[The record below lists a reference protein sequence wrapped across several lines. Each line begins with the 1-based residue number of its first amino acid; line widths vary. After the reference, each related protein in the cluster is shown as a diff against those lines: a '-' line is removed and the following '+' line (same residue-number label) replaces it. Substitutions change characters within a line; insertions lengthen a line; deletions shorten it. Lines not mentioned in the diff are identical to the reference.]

1 MKNNFAQE
9 YARKEAIIAAYNAA
23 KETGNEAGIEKA
35 KADMRSLNEEI
46 GAKGDAYA
54 FVYRLYREMKEC
66 GNEHIDLHDAIH
78 DELKVLGD
86 IYIERDG
93 EITPMADMDWQSIH
107 ELANDG
113 LCEVE
118 GGQETGQ
125 NADKARTD
133 ADKART
139 DGLTISFPKGD
150 FTEAALANL
159 EKILAAKAGLIK
171 KALGA
176 DRLTVDASDEK
187 WVAFP
192 WWDTLPTVEDA
203 TVYCA
208 FIAAVCKLAQN
219 AKRVTAKET
228 PVESEKYAFRCFLL
242 RLGFIGAEHKTARK
256 ILLSKR
262 SGSAAFAT
270 EQKGGKAK

>member
-1 MKNNFAQE
+1 MK
-9 YARKEAIIAAYNAA
+9 ARV
-23 KETGNEAGIEKA
+23 TGNRKA
-35 KADMRSLNEEI
+35 AADRLAEI
-46 GAKGDAYA
+46 TGQKVVYTRAPRFAY
-54 FVYRLYREMKEC
+54 R
-66 GNEHIDLHDAIH
+66 I
-78 DELKVLGD
+78 GD

-93 EITPMADMDWQSIH
+93 EITTMADMDWQPIR
-107 ELANDG
+107 ELANAG
-113 LCEVE
+113 FCKVE

-125 NADKARTD
+125 NTDIERTN

-219 AKRVTAKET
+219 AKRVTAKEK

-242 RLGFIGAEHKTARK
+242 RLGFIGADNKTERK
-256 ILLSKR
+256 ILLSKL
-262 SGSAAFAT
+262 SGSAAFVSQDKADAFAAA
-270 EQKGGKAK
+270 QKAKRDGGK

>member
-1 MKNNFAQE
+1 MK
-9 YARKEAIIAAYNAA
+9 ARV
-23 KETGNEAGIEKA
+23 TGNRKA
-35 KADMRSLNEEI
+35 AADRLAEITGQKAVYTR
-46 GAKGDAYA
+46 APRFAY
-54 FVYRLYREMKEC
+54 R
-66 GNEHIDLHDAIH
+66 I
-78 DELKVLGD
+78 GD

-93 EITPMADMDWQSIH
+93 EITPMADMDWQPIR

-113 LCEVE
+113 FCEVE
-118 GGQETGQ
+118 GGQEPGQ
-125 NADKARTD
+125 NTDIERTN

-150 FTEAALANL
+150 FTDAALANL

-192 WWDTLPTVEDA
+192 WWDTLPTVEEA

-219 AKRVTAKET
+219 AKRVTAKEA

-242 RLGFIGAEHKTARK
+242 RLGFIGAEHKTERK
-256 ILLSKR
+256 ILLSKL
-262 SGSAAFAT
+262 SGSAAFVSQDKADAFAAA
-270 EQKGGKAK
+270 QKEKRDSVKEAEE

>member
-1 MKNNFAQE
+1 MK
-9 YARKEAIIAAYNAA
+9 ARV
-23 KETGNEAGIEKA
+23 TGNRKAAADRLAEITGQEAVYTRA
-35 KADMRSLNEEI
+35 PRF
-46 GAKGDAYA
+46 AY
-54 FVYRLYREMKEC
+54 R
-66 GNEHIDLHDAIH
+66 I
-78 DELKVLGD
+78 GD

-125 NADKARTD
+125 NADTERTN

-150 FTEAALANL
+150 FTEAALVNL

-242 RLGFIGAEHKTARK
+242 RLGFIGAEHKTERK
-256 ILLSKR
+256 ILLSKL
-262 SGSAAFAT
+262 SGSAAFVSQDKADAFAAA
-270 EQKGGKAK
+270 QKAKRKEEE

>member
-1 MKNNFAQE
+1 MK
-9 YARKEAIIAAYNAA
+9 ARV
-23 KETGNEAGIEKA
+23 TGNRKA
-35 KADMRSLNEEI
+35 AADRLAEI
-46 GAKGDAYA
+46 TGQKVVYTRAPRFAY
-54 FVYRLYREMKEC
+54 R
-66 GNEHIDLHDAIH
+66 I
-78 DELKVLGD
+78 GD

-93 EITPMADMDWQSIH
+93 EITPMADMDWQPIK

-113 LCEVE
+113 FCEVE
-118 GGQETGQ
+118 GGQEPGQ
-125 NADKARTD
+125 NTDIERTN

-150 FTEAALANL
+150 FTDAALANM

-192 WWDTLPTVEDA
+192 WWDTLPTVEEA

-219 AKRVTAKET
+219 AKRVTAKEA

-242 RLGFIGAEHKTARK
+242 RLGFIGAEHKTERK
-256 ILLSKR
+256 ILLSKL
-262 SGSAAFAT
+262 SGSAAFVSQDKADAFAAA
-270 EQKGGKAK
+270 QKAKRDGGE

>member
-1 MKNNFAQE
+1 MK
-9 YARKEAIIAAYNAA
+9 ARV
-23 KETGNEAGIEKA
+23 TGNRKAAADRLAEITGQEAVYTRA
-35 KADMRSLNEEI
+35 PRF
-46 GAKGDAYA
+46 AY
-54 FVYRLYREMKEC
+54 R
-66 GNEHIDLHDAIH
+66 I
-78 DELKVLGD
+78 GD

-93 EITPMADMDWQSIH
+93 EITPMADMDWQPIK

-125 NADKARTD
+125 NADTERTNP
-133 ADKART
+133 DKART

-192 WWDTLPTVEDA
+192 WWDNLPTVEEA

-219 AKRVTAKET
+219 AKRVTAKEA

-242 RLGFIGAEHKTARK
+242 RLGFIGAEHKTERK
-256 ILLSKR
+256 ILLSKL
-262 SGSAAFAT
+262 SGSAAFVSQDKADAFAAA
-270 EQKGGKAK
+270 QKAKRDAAE

>member
-1 MKNNFAQE
+1 MK
-9 YARKEAIIAAYNAA
+9 ARV
-23 KETGNEAGIEKA
+23 TGNRKA
-35 KADMRSLNEEI
+35 AADRLAEITGQKAVYTR
-46 GAKGDAYA
+46 APRFAY
-54 FVYRLYREMKEC
+54 R
-66 GNEHIDLHDAIH
+66 I
-78 DELKVLGD
+78 GD

-93 EITPMADMDWQSIH
+93 EITPMADMDWQPIR

-113 LCEVE
+113 FCEVE
-118 GGQETGQ
+118 GGQEPGQ
-125 NADKARTD
+125 NTDIERTN

-150 FTEAALANL
+150 FTDAALVNL

-171 KALGA
+171 KAMGA

-219 AKRVTAKET
+219 AKRVTAKEK

-242 RLGFIGAEHKTARK
+242 RLGFIGADHKTERK
-256 ILLSKR
+256 ILLSKL
-262 SGSAAFAT
+262 SGSAAFVSQDKADAFAAA
-270 EQKGGKAK
+270 QKEKRDSEKEAEE

>member
-1 MKNNFAQE
+1 MK
-9 YARKEAIIAAYNAA
+9 ARV
-23 KETGNEAGIEKA
+23 TGNRKAAADRLAEITGQEAVYTRA
-35 KADMRSLNEEI
+35 PRF
-46 GAKGDAYA
+46 AY
-54 FVYRLYREMKEC
+54 R
-66 GNEHIDLHDAIH
+66 I
-78 DELKVLGD
+78 GD

-93 EITPMADMDWQSIH
+93 EITPMADMDWQPII

-118 GGQETGQ
+118 GGQEPGQ
-125 NADKARTD
+125 SADIERTN

-176 DRLTVDASDEK
+176 DRITVDASDEK

-192 WWDTLPTVEDA
+192 WWDNLPTVEEA

-219 AKRVTAKET
+219 AKRVTAKEK

-242 RLGFIGAEHKTARK
+242 RLGFIGADHKTERK
-256 ILLSKR
+256 ILLSKL
-262 SGSAAFAT
+262 SGSAAFVSQDKADAFAAA
-270 EQKGGKAK
+270 QKAKRDGGE

>member
-1 MKNNFAQE
+1 MK
-9 YARKEAIIAAYNAA
+9 ARV
-23 KETGNEAGIEKA
+23 TGNRKA
-35 KADMRSLNEEI
+35 AADRLAEI
-46 GAKGDAYA
+46 TGQKVVYTRAPRFAY
-54 FVYRLYREMKEC
+54 R
-66 GNEHIDLHDAIH
+66 I
-78 DELKVLGD
+78 GD

-93 EITPMADMDWQSIH
+93 EITPMADMDWQPIK

-113 LCEVE
+113 FCEVE
-118 GGQETGQ
+118 GGQEPGQ
-125 NADKARTD
+125 NTDIERTN

-150 FTEAALANL
+150 FTDAALANM

-187 WVAFP
+187 WVEFP
-192 WWDTLPTVEDA
+192 WWDTLPTVEEA

-219 AKRVTAKET
+219 AKRVTAKEA

-242 RLGFIGAEHKTARK
+242 RLGFIGAEHKTERK
-256 ILLSKR
+256 ILLSKL
-262 SGSAAFAT
+262 SGSAAFVSQDKADAFAAA
-270 EQKGGKAK
+270 QKAKRDGGE

>member
-1 MKNNFAQE
+1 MK
-9 YARKEAIIAAYNAA
+9 ARV
-23 KETGNEAGIEKA
+23 TGNRKA
-35 KADMRSLNEEI
+35 AADRLAEITGQKAVYTR
-46 GAKGDAYA
+46 APRFAY
-54 FVYRLYREMKEC
+54 K
-66 GNEHIDLHDAIH
+66 I
-78 DELKVLGD
+78 GD

-93 EITPMADMDWQSIH
+93 EITPMADMDWQPIR

-118 GGQETGQ
+118 GGQEPGQ
-125 NADKARTD
+125 NTDIERTN

-150 FTEAALANL
+150 FTEAALVNL

-176 DRLTVDASDEK
+176 DRLTVDTGDEK

-192 WWDTLPTVEDA
+192 WWDTLPTVEEA

-219 AKRVTAKET
+219 AKRVTAKEA
-228 PVESEKYAFRCFLL
+228 PAESEKYAFRCFLL
-242 RLGFIGAEHKTARK
+242 RLGFIGAEHKTERK
-256 ILLSKR
+256 ILLSKL
-262 SGSAAFAT
+262 SGSAAFVSQDKADAFAAA
-270 EQKGGKAK
+270 QKEKRDSAKEAEE

>member
-1 MKNNFAQE
+1 MK
-9 YARKEAIIAAYNAA
+9 ARV
-23 KETGNEAGIEKA
+23 TGNRKAAADRLAEITGQEAVYTRA
-35 KADMRSLNEEI
+35 PRF
-46 GAKGDAYA
+46 AY
-54 FVYRLYREMKEC
+54 R
-66 GNEHIDLHDAIH
+66 I
-78 DELKVLGD
+78 GD

-93 EITPMADMDWQSIH
+93 EITPMADMDWQPIR

-118 GGQETGQ
+118 GGQEPGQ
-125 NADKARTD
+125 SADIERTSAD
-133 ADKART
+133 IERTNADKART

-150 FTEAALANL
+150 FTDAALANL

-192 WWDTLPTVEDA
+192 WWDNLPTVEDA

-219 AKRVTAKET
+219 AKRVTAKEA

-242 RLGFIGAEHKTARK
+242 RLGFIGADHKTERK
-256 ILLSKR
+256 ILLSKL
-262 SGSAAFAT
+262 SGSAAFVSQDKADAFAAA
-270 EQKGGKAK
+270 QKAKRDGGE

>member
-1 MKNNFAQE
+1 MKARVAGNRKAAADRLAEITGQKAVYTRAPRFA
-9 YARKEAIIAAYNAA
+9 
-23 KETGNEAGIEKA
+23 
-35 KADMRSLNEEI
+35 
-46 GAKGDAYA
+46 
-54 FVYRLYREMKEC
+54 YR
-66 GNEHIDLHDAIH
+66 I
-78 DELKVLGD
+78 GD

-93 EITPMADMDWQSIH
+93 EITPMADMDWQLIR

-125 NADKARTD
+125 NADTERTNP
-133 ADKART
+133 DKART

-150 FTEAALANL
+150 FTDAALANL

-192 WWDTLPTVEDA
+192 WWDNLPTVEDA

-219 AKRVTAKET
+219 AKRVTAKEA

-242 RLGFIGAEHKTARK
+242 RLGFIGPEHKTERK
-256 ILLSKR
+256 ILLSKL
-262 SGSAAFAT
+262 SGSAAFVSQDKADAFAAA
-270 EQKGGKAK
+270 QKEKRDSAKEAEE

>member
-1 MKNNFAQE
+1 MK
-9 YARKEAIIAAYNAA
+9 ARV
-23 KETGNEAGIEKA
+23 TGNRKAAADRLAEITGQEAVYTRA
-35 KADMRSLNEEI
+35 PRF
-46 GAKGDAYA
+46 AY
-54 FVYRLYREMKEC
+54 R
-66 GNEHIDLHDAIH
+66 I
-78 DELKVLGD
+78 GD

-125 NADKARTD
+125 NADTERTN

-150 FTEAALANL
+150 FTEAALVNL

-208 FIAAVCKLAQN
+208 FIAAACKLAQN

-242 RLGFIGAEHKTARK
+242 RLGFIGAEHKTERK
-256 ILLSKR
+256 ILLSKL
-262 SGSAAFAT
+262 SGSAAFVSQDKADAFAAA
-270 EQKGGKAK
+270 QKAKRKEEE

>member
-1 MKNNFAQE
+1 MK
-9 YARKEAIIAAYNAA
+9 ARV
-23 KETGNEAGIEKA
+23 TGNRKA
-35 KADMRSLNEEI
+35 AADRLAEI
-46 GAKGDAYA
+46 TGQKVVYTRAPRFAY
-54 FVYRLYREMKEC
+54 R
-66 GNEHIDLHDAIH
+66 I
-78 DELKVLGD
+78 GD

-93 EITPMADMDWQSIH
+93 EITPMADMDWQPIR

-118 GGQETGQ
+118 GGQEPGQ
-125 NADKARTD
+125 NTDTERTN

-150 FTEAALANL
+150 FTDAALANL

-192 WWDTLPTVEDA
+192 WWDNLPTVEEA

-219 AKRVTAKET
+219 AKRVTAKEA

-242 RLGFIGAEHKTARK
+242 RLGFIGAEHKTERK
-256 ILLSKR
+256 ILLSKL
-262 SGSAAFAT
+262 SGSAAFVSQDKADAFAAA
-270 EQKGGKAK
+270 QKAKRDGGE

>member
-1 MKNNFAQE
+1 MK
-9 YARKEAIIAAYNAA
+9 ARV
-23 KETGNEAGIEKA
+23 TGNRKA
-35 KADMRSLNEEI
+35 AADRLAEITGQKAVYTR
-46 GAKGDAYA
+46 APRFAY
-54 FVYRLYREMKEC
+54 R
-66 GNEHIDLHDAIH
+66 I
-78 DELKVLGD
+78 GD

-93 EITPMADMDWQSIH
+93 EITPMADMDWQPIH

-118 GGQETGQ
+118 GGQEPGQ
-125 NADKARTD
+125 NADTERTNP
-133 ADKART
+133 DKART

-150 FTEAALANL
+150 FTDAALANL

-192 WWDTLPTVEDA
+192 WWDTLPTVEEA

-219 AKRVTAKET
+219 AKRVTAKEA

-242 RLGFIGAEHKTARK
+242 RLGFIGAEHKTERK
-256 ILLSKR
+256 ILLSKL
-262 SGSAAFAT
+262 SGSAAFVSQDKADAFAAA
-270 EQKGGKAK
+270 QKAKRDAAE

>member
-1 MKNNFAQE
+1 MK
-9 YARKEAIIAAYNAA
+9 ARV
-23 KETGNEAGIEKA
+23 TGNRKA
-35 KADMRSLNEEI
+35 AADRLAEITGQKAIYTR
-46 GAKGDAYA
+46 APRFAY
-54 FVYRLYREMKEC
+54 R
-66 GNEHIDLHDAIH
+66 I
-78 DELKVLGD
+78 GD

-93 EITPMADMDWQSIH
+93 EITPMADMDWQLIC

-113 LCEVE
+113 FCEVE
-118 GGQETGQ
+118 GGQEPGQ
-125 NADKARTD
+125 NTDIERTN

-192 WWDTLPTVEDA
+192 WWDNLPTVEEA

-219 AKRVTAKET
+219 AKRVTAKEA

-242 RLGFIGAEHKTARK
+242 RLGFIGAEHKTERK
-256 ILLSKR
+256 ILLSKL
-262 SGSAAFAT
+262 SGSAAFVSQDKADAFAAA
-270 EQKGGKAK
+270 QKAKRNGGE

>member
-1 MKNNFAQE
+1 MK
-9 YARKEAIIAAYNAA
+9 ARV
-23 KETGNEAGIEKA
+23 TGNRKA
-35 KADMRSLNEEI
+35 AADRLAEITGQKAVYTR
-46 GAKGDAYA
+46 APRFAY
-54 FVYRLYREMKEC
+54 R
-66 GNEHIDLHDAIH
+66 I
-78 DELKVLGD
+78 GD

-93 EITPMADMDWQSIH
+93 EITPMADMDWQPIR

-113 LCEVE
+113 FCEVE
-118 GGQETGQ
+118 GGQEPGQ
-125 NADKARTD
+125 NTDIERTN

-150 FTEAALANL
+150 FTEAALVNL

-171 KALGA
+171 KAMGA

-192 WWDTLPTVEDA
+192 WWDNLPTVEEA

-219 AKRVTAKET
+219 AKRVTAKEA

-242 RLGFIGAEHKTARK
+242 RLGFIGADHKTERK
-256 ILLSKR
+256 ILLSKL
-262 SGSAAFAT
+262 SGSAAFVSQDKADAFAAA
-270 EQKGGKAK
+270 QKAKRDGGE

>member
-1 MKNNFAQE
+1 MK
-9 YARKEAIIAAYNAA
+9 ARV
-23 KETGNEAGIEKA
+23 TGNRKAAAARLAEITGQEAVYTRA
-35 KADMRSLNEEI
+35 PRF
-46 GAKGDAYA
+46 AY
-54 FVYRLYREMKEC
+54 R
-66 GNEHIDLHDAIH
+66 I
-78 DELKVLGD
+78 GD

-93 EITPMADMDWQSIH
+93 EITPMADMDWQPIR

-125 NADKARTD
+125 NTDIERTN

-150 FTEAALANL
+150 FTEAALVNL

-192 WWDTLPTVEDA
+192 WWDTLPTVEEA

-219 AKRVTAKET
+219 AKRVTAKEA

-242 RLGFIGAEHKTARK
+242 RLGFIGADHKTERK
-256 ILLSKR
+256 ILLSKL
-262 SGSAAFAT
+262 SGSAAFVSQDKADAFAAA
-270 EQKGGKAK
+270 QKAKRDGGE

>member
-1 MKNNFAQE
+1 MK
-9 YARKEAIIAAYNAA
+9 ARV
-23 KETGNEAGIEKA
+23 TGNRKAAADRLAEITGQEAVYTRA
-35 KADMRSLNEEI
+35 PRF
-46 GAKGDAYA
+46 AY
-54 FVYRLYREMKEC
+54 R
-66 GNEHIDLHDAIH
+66 I
-78 DELKVLGD
+78 GD

-93 EITPMADMDWQSIH
+93 EITTMADMDWQPIR

-113 LCEVE
+113 FCEVE

-125 NADKARTD
+125 NADTERTN

-150 FTEAALANL
+150 FTEAALVNL

-192 WWDTLPTVEDA
+192 WWDNLPTVEDA

-242 RLGFIGAEHKTARK
+242 RLGFIGAEHKTERK
-256 ILLSKR
+256 ILLSKL
-262 SGSAAFAT
+262 SGSAAFVSQDKADAFAAA
-270 EQKGGKAK
+270 QKAKRDGGE

>member
-1 MKNNFAQE
+1 MK
-9 YARKEAIIAAYNAA
+9 ARV
-23 KETGNEAGIEKA
+23 TGNRKA
-35 KADMRSLNEEI
+35 AAARLAEITGQKAVYTR
-46 GAKGDAYA
+46 APRFAY
-54 FVYRLYREMKEC
+54 R
-66 GNEHIDLHDAIH
+66 I
-78 DELKVLGD
+78 GD

-93 EITPMADMDWQSIH
+93 EITPMADMDWQPIK

-125 NADKARTD
+125 NTDIERTN

-219 AKRVTAKET
+219 AKRVTAKEK

-242 RLGFIGAEHKTARK
+242 RLGFIGADHKTERK
-256 ILLSKR
+256 ILLSKL
-262 SGSAAFAT
+262 SGSAAFVSQDKADAFAAA
-270 EQKGGKAK
+270 QKAKRDGGE

>member
-1 MKNNFAQE
+1 MK
-9 YARKEAIIAAYNAA
+9 ARV
-23 KETGNEAGIEKA
+23 TGNRKA
-35 KADMRSLNEEI
+35 AADRLAEITGQKAVYTR
-46 GAKGDAYA
+46 APRFAY
-54 FVYRLYREMKEC
+54 R
-66 GNEHIDLHDAIH
+66 I
-78 DELKVLGD
+78 GD

-93 EITPMADMDWQSIH
+93 EITPMADMDWQPIR

-118 GGQETGQ
+118 GGQEPGQ
-125 NADKARTD
+125 NADTERTNP
-133 ADKART
+133 DKART

-150 FTEAALANL
+150 FTDAALVNL

-219 AKRVTAKET
+219 AKRVTAKEA

-242 RLGFIGAEHKTARK
+242 RLGFIGADHKTERK
-256 ILLSKR
+256 ILLSKL
-262 SGSAAFAT
+262 SGSAAFVSQDKADAFAAA
-270 EQKGGKAK
+270 QKAKRDGGE

>member
-1 MKNNFAQE
+1 MK
-9 YARKEAIIAAYNAA
+9 ARV
-23 KETGNEAGIEKA
+23 TGNRKAAADRLAEITGQEAVYTRA
-35 KADMRSLNEEI
+35 PRF
-46 GAKGDAYA
+46 AY
-54 FVYRLYREMKEC
+54 R
-66 GNEHIDLHDAIH
+66 I
-78 DELKVLGD
+78 GD

-93 EITPMADMDWQSIH
+93 EITPMADMDWQPIR

-118 GGQETGQ
+118 GGQEPGQ
-125 NADKARTD
+125 NTDTERTN

-150 FTEAALANL
+150 FTEAALVNL

-176 DRLTVDASDEK
+176 DRITVDASDEK

-192 WWDTLPTVEDA
+192 WWDNLPTVEEA

-219 AKRVTAKET
+219 AKRVTAKEA

-242 RLGFIGAEHKTARK
+242 RLGFIGAEHKTERK
-256 ILLSKR
+256 ILLSKL
-262 SGSAAFAT
+262 SGSAAFVSQDKADAFAAA
-270 EQKGGKAK
+270 QKAKRDGGE

>member
-1 MKNNFAQE
+1 MK
-9 YARKEAIIAAYNAA
+9 ARV
-23 KETGNEAGIEKA
+23 TGNRKAAADRLAEITGQEAVYTRA
-35 KADMRSLNEEI
+35 PRF
-46 GAKGDAYA
+46 AY
-54 FVYRLYREMKEC
+54 R
-66 GNEHIDLHDAIH
+66 I
-78 DELKVLGD
+78 GD

-93 EITPMADMDWQSIH
+93 EITPMADMDWQPIC

-113 LCEVE
+113 FCEVE
-118 GGQETGQ
+118 GGQEPGQ
-125 NADKARTD
+125 SADIERTN

-150 FTEAALANL
+150 FTDAALANL

-192 WWDTLPTVEDA
+192 WWDNLPTVEDA

-219 AKRVTAKET
+219 AKRVTAKEA

-242 RLGFIGAEHKTARK
+242 RLGFIGAEHKTERK
-256 ILLSKR
+256 ILLSKL
-262 SGSAAFAT
+262 SGSAAFVSQDKADAFAAA
-270 EQKGGKAK
+270 QKAKRDGGE